1 MAPFPD
7 LQYFVAVAPSQIS
20 WRDGPQPL
28 FLETSAAISPPGGI
42 AVLCRP
48 RLLFYFFA
56 TIVFFGL
63 STRARAGVH
72 FQPISQE
79 ELKMTS
85 EPGAPGAPAIILY
98 REVNRDDYGIS
109 NRGGLRLVGN
119 EMAAPA
125 SRFEEDYYRIK
136 ILTDAGRKYGN
147 IEIPFDTNVG
157 TVSGIMARTIRPDGS
172 IVNFSGQI
180 LDKTLVKGRG
190 LEWRAK
196 TFALP
201 EVQAGSIIEYFYTL
215 NFYEGYFYGS
225 RWILNSELFTKR
237 AKFSLK
243 PNHNDYTPVNF
254 RWLEH
259 LPAGSP
265 PVKQD
270 PDNSVHLEVTNVAA
284 FQAEDF
290 MPPENQLKARVEF
303 VYSYES
309 FESDASKF
317 WKKFGKKRNDEL
329 ESFIGKR
336 GSLDSVVAQIVS
348 PGDTPEAKLLKI
360 YARVQQLPNTSYQTQ
375 SAVLAKRHELLATD
389 DVGDQRNQK
398 RKIENAEEIWRQGY
412 GNSKQL
418 NWLYVALTRAAGL
431 ETYGVLV
438 SERRNYFFAPQSMQ
452 DGELDAT
459 AVLAK
464 LDGKDVYVAPGAAFA
479 PFGMLPWDET
489 GVQGLRLDKDG
500 GTWIKTSL
508 PESSS
513 SRIERK
519 ADLKLTTDGSLEGK
533 LELTFTGL
541 EALRRRVDQRNHDGA
556 SRRKFLEDEVAYSIP
571 AGSEVRL
578 VNEPDWNSSESSLAA
593 VFDMKVPGW
602 ATATGNHILVPVGVF
617 GATERNVFEYS
628 TRTYPIYFEFP
639 SEKSDDITIE
649 LPSGSQVATLPKPQ
663 NHDLHAV
670 GYILS
675 AESVKGELHL
685 SRKLDVNVLEIDPK
699 YYTALRSFYQGV
711 KTADEQQ
718 IVLTAGAS
726 TAGN

>member
-1 MAPFPD
+1 M
-7 LQYFVAVAPSQIS
+7 
-20 WRDGPQPL
+20 PL
-28 FLETSAAISPPGGI
+28 
-42 AVLCRP
+42 RP
-48 RLLFYFFA
+48 RLFAYFAAIIMLF
-56 TIVFFGL
+56 TVP
-63 STRARAGVH
+63 TRARASVH
-72 FQPISQE
+72 FQSVSQE
-79 ELKMTS
+79 ELKMTN
-85 EPGAPGAPAIILY
+85 EPQAPGAPAIILY

-109 NRGGLRLVGN
+109 NRGGMRLVGN

-136 ILTDAGRKYGN
+136 ILTEAGRKYGN

-157 TVSGIMARTIRPDGS
+157 TVSSIMARTIRPDGS
-172 IVNFSGQI
+172 IANFSGQI
-180 LDKTLVKGRG
+180 VDKALVKGRG

-196 TFALP
+196 AFALP
-201 EVQAGSIIEYFYTL
+201 DVQVGSIVEYYYTL

-259 LPAGSP
+259 LPVGTPS
-265 PVKQD
+265 VKQD
-270 PDNSVHLEVTNVAA
+270 PDNSVHLEVTNIPA
-284 FQAEDF
+284 FEPEDF

-303 VYSYES
+303 IYSYES

-329 ESFIGKR
+329 EAFLGKR
-336 GSLDSVVAQIVS
+336 GSLDSAVAQIIS
-348 PGDTPEAKLLKI
+348 AGDTPEAKLRKI

-375 SAVLAKRHELLATD
+375 SAVLAKRHELRNTD
-389 DVGDQRNQK
+389 DVGDQPNKK
-398 RKIENAEEIWRQGY
+398 RQVENAEDVWNKGY

-418 NWLYVALTRAAGL
+418 NWLYLALIRTAGI
-431 ETYGVLV
+431 EGDGVLV

-459 AVLAK
+459 VVLTK
-464 LDGKDVYVAPGAAFA
+464 LDGKDLFMAPGAAFT

-489 GVQGLRLDKDG
+489 GVQGLCLNKDG

-519 ADLKLTTDGSLEGK
+519 ADLRLAADGSLDGK
-533 LELTFTGL
+533 VELAFTGL

-556 SRRKFLEDEVAYSIP
+556 SRKKFLEDELAYSIP
-571 AGSEVRL
+571 VGSEVTL
-578 VNEPDWNSSESSLAA
+578 TNEPDWSSSESSLVAA
-593 VFDMKVPGW
+593 FNVKIPGW
-602 ATATGNHILVPVGVF
+602 ATSAGSRLLVPVGIF
-617 GATERNVFEYS
+617 GAPEKNIFEYS
-628 TRTYPIYFEFP
+628 TRTFPIYFEFP
-639 SEKSDDITIE
+639 SEKSDDITIG
-649 LPSGSQVATLPKPQ
+649 LPSGAQISTLPKPQ

-670 GYILS
+670 GYVLS
-675 AESVKGELHL
+675 VENAKGVLHL
-685 SRKLDVNVLEIDPK
+685 SRK
-699 YYTALRSFYQGV
+699 AGCQRSG
-711 KTADEQQ
+711 D
-718 IVLTAGAS
+718 
-726 TAGN
+726 